1 MSEKTVR
8 TPGEQLERLVQL
20 GRAGITSALR
30 MLEGESVR
38 LRAMALTYTT
48 LFALVPAM
56 VVAFSVVQ
64 AFAGQGGGISD
75 RIHEFLIENLA
86 VGARS
91 TLEPYLDKFIANAH
105 LASAGLV
112 GGALLVYSGISL
124 FSDVE
129 TAINDIWSIRRRRPL
144 RQQVITYWVGLTLG
158 PLLLAASV
166 VASHAAKGWLAG
178 SGVRF
183 LGEAAGVLLT
193 CAFFTVI
200 YYIVPATKVQLSAA
214 AIGGGLAGVAWEIAK
229 WGYAIFV
236 GKSVRYHAIYGSVAA
251 IPIFL
256 LWLYLSWTLM
266 LFGAKVA
273 FIVQHASALL
283 RKRPLASTQG
293 SREILAGEAMLQIA
307 RAFDVGA
314 PPPAEDEI
322 ASSAQALAE
331 DVGEA
336 LAALRQA
343 GLVTPTAEG
352 GLVPSRSLDRITL
365 FDVRTAL
372 TGPGPEAPDDARVG
386 RILKEVE
393 GEAGRRLSAVTFQE
407 LVATAEAADR
417 ASGPAQASE
426 KTATT
431 AP

>member
-1 MSEKTVR
+1 MPEVEGR
-8 TPGEQLERLVQL
+8 TPGERLERTVQL
-20 GRAGITSALR
+20 GRAGVASALR

-48 LFALVPAM
+48 LFALVPAL

-64 AFAGQGGGISD
+64 AFAGQEGGISE
-75 RIHEFLIENLA
+75 RIHEFLIDNLA

-91 TLEPYLDKFIANAH
+91 TLEPYLDQFIANAH

-112 GGALLVYSGISL
+112 GGALLIYSGISL
-124 FSDVE
+124 MSDVE
-129 TAINDIWSIRRRRPL
+129 RAINDIWSIRRRRAI
-144 RQQVITYWVGLTLG
+144 RQQVIIYWVGLTLG

-166 VASHAAKGWLAG
+166 MASHTARTWLAG

-183 LGEAAGVLLT
+183 LGGAAGVLLT

-200 YYIVPATKVQLSAA
+200 YFIVPATKVQLKAA
-214 AIGGGLAGVAWEIAK
+214 AIGGLVAGATWEVAK

-236 GKSVRYHAIYGSVAA
+236 GRSVRYHAIYGSVAA

-256 LWLYLSWTLM
+256 LWLYVSWTLM

-283 RKRPLASTQG
+283 RKRPDASAHR
-293 SREILAGEAMLQIA
+293 SREVLAGEAMLRIA
-307 RAFDVGA
+307 RAFDRGE

-322 ASSAQALAE
+322 ASDAQALAE
-331 DVGEA
+331 EVGEA
-336 LAALRQA
+336 LATLRQA
-343 GLVTPTAEG
+343 GLVTSTDA

-365 FDVRTAL
+365 FDVRTAV

-393 GEAGRRLSAVTFQE
+393 GEAARRLSQVTFRE
-407 LVATAEAADR
+407 LAASAGDPDR
-417 ASGPAQASE
+417 AGETRRGP
-426 KTATT
+426 
-431 AP
+431 

>member
-1 MSEKTVR
+1 MSGSSA
-8 TPGEQLERLVQL
+8 PMIGERLQRLLQL
-20 GRAGITSALR
+20 GRAGVTSALR

-48 LFALVPAM
+48 LFALVPAL

-64 AFAGQGGGISD
+64 AFAGMGGIND
-75 RIHEFLIENLA
+75 RVHEFLLENLA

-91 TLEPYLDKFIANAH
+91 SLEPYLDKFVANAH

-112 GGALLVYSGISL
+112 GGALLVYSGIAL

-129 TAINDIWSIRRRRPL
+129 RAINDIWSIHRRRPL
-144 RQQVITYWVGLTLG
+144 RQQVVTYWVGLTLG

-166 VASHAAKGWLAG
+166 MAGHTARGWLAG

-183 LGEAAGVLLT
+183 LGVAAGVLLT
-193 CAFFTVI
+193 CTFFTVI
-200 YYIVPATKVQLSAA
+200 YYIVPATKVQLKPA
-214 AIGGGLAGVAWEIAK
+214 AIGGLVAGVSWEVAK

-236 GKSVRYHAIYGSVAA
+236 GRSVRYHAIYGSVAA
-251 IPIFL
+251 VPIFL
-256 LWLYLSWTLM
+256 LWLYVSWTIM

-293 SREILAGEAMLQIA
+293 SREILAGEAMLRVA
-307 RAFDVGA
+307 RAFDRGE

-322 ASSAQALAE
+322 ASDAQALAE

-343 GLVTPTAEG
+343 GLVTSTAEG
-352 GLVPSRSLDRITL
+352 GLVPSRSLDRISL
-365 FDVRTAL
+365 LDVRTAV
-372 TGPGPEAPDDARVG
+372 TGPGPDAPDDARVG

-393 GEAGRRLSAVTFQE
+393 GEAARRLSQVTFRE
-407 LVATAEAADR
+407 LAATAEAPDR
-417 ASGPAQASE
+417 ASEAAREAENAPPAR
-426 KTATT
+426 
-431 AP
+431 P

>member
-1 MSEKTVR
+1 MPERTER
-8 TPGEQLERLVQL
+8 TPAERLERLVQF

-64 AFAGQGGGISD
+64 AFAGEGGGISD

-144 RQQVITYWVGLTLG
+144 RRQVITYWVGLTLG

-200 YYIVPATKVQLSAA
+200 YYIVPATKVQLPAA
-214 AIGGGLAGVAWEIAK
+214 AIGAFLAGVAWEIAK

-236 GKSVRYHAIYGSVAA
+236 GRSVRYHAIYGSVAA
-251 IPIFL
+251 VPIFL
-256 LWLYLSWTLM
+256 LWLYVSWTLM

-273 FIVQHASALL
+273 FIFQHASALL
-283 RKRPLASTQG
+283 KMRPLTATHSG
-293 SREILAGEAMLQIA
+293 REYLAGEAMLRIA
-307 RAFDVGA
+307 QAFDRGE
-314 PPPAEDEI
+314 PPPADDDV
-322 ASSAQALAE
+322 ASDAGALAE
-331 DVGEA
+331 DVGEVLA
-336 LAALRQA
+336 LLRQA
-343 GLVTPTAEG
+343 GIIVPVAEG
-352 GLVPSRSLDRITL
+352 GLVP
-365 FDVRTAL
+365 
-372 TGPGPEAPDDARVG
+372 
-386 RILKEVE
+386 
-393 GEAGRRLSAVTFQE
+393 
-407 LVATAEAADR
+407 
-417 ASGPAQASE
+417 
-426 KTATT
+426 
-431 AP
+431 

>member
-1 MSEKTVR
+1 MPEKTER
-8 TPGEQLERLVQL
+8 TPAERLERLVQL

-64 AFAGQGGGISD
+64 AFAGEGGGISD

-200 YYIVPATKVQLSAA
+200 YYIVPATKVQLPAA
-214 AIGGGLAGVAWEIAK
+214 AIGGIFAGVAWEIAK

-307 RAFDVGA
+307 KAFDLGA
-314 PPPAEDEI
+314 APPAEDEI

-343 GLVTPTAEG
+343 GLITATAEG

-365 FDVRTAL
+365 LDVRTAV
-372 TGPGPEAPDDARVG
+372 TGPGPDSPDDARVG

-393 GEAGRRLSAVTFQE
+393 GEAGRRLSAVTFRE

-417 ASGPAQASE
+417 ASELAQPTEKADPAR
-426 KTATT
+426 T
-431 AP
+431 